1 MSGPSMI
8 RNGIMEE
15 EAFWEDDGNM
25 EYWND
30 GILRRANSD
39 PASFFTHHSI
49 VPTIHYSV
57 T

>member
-1 MSGPSMI
+1 MI

>member
-15 EAFWEDDGNM
+15 EASWGDDENM
-25 EYWND
+25 QYWKD
-30 GILRRANSD
+30 GILGRIDADLS
-39 PASFFTHHSI
+39 SFLTHYSI

-57 T
+57 I